1 MVCYEVVEVVRQRT
15 AETSADYLWR
25 VAVEDV
31 DAAVNQV
38 IVVAGP
44 YFDYLWDAVGSEIQQ
59 ILIVA
64 AASSSGS
71 TDPYELT
78 ESMEDQVQFLGIME
92 QVDGRWRFKIELFRR
107 WILQTKMTDAQS

>member
-15 AETSADYLWR
+15 AETSSNYLWW
-25 VAVEDV
+25 VSVEDV
-31 DAAVNQV
+31 DAAVDHV
-38 IVVAGP
+38 IETAGLH
-44 YFDYLWDAVGSEIQQ
+44 FEHLWGELDGQIQQ
-59 ILIVA
+59 ILTA
-64 AASSSGS
+64 AAPSGS